1 MAYDIILHVSGEV
14 PIFGE
19 VEELPGP
26 TDTLIVVSNPRSREG
41 KDLHYLQAEVTQVIW
56 PISKLNFIEIMPS
69 EDDEQIIG
77 FVRE

>member
-1 MAYDIILHVSGEV
+1 MAYGVILHVSGEV

-19 VEELPGP
+19 MEELP
-26 TDTLIVVSNPRSREG
+26 DASATLITVSNPRSREG
-41 KDLHYLQAEVTQVIW
+41 KDLHYIQAEVVQVIW
-56 PISKLNFIEIMPS
+56 PISKLNFIEVMPS

>member
-1 MAYDIILHVSGEV
+1 MSYGIILHVSGEV

-26 TDTLIVVSNPRSREG
+26 ADTMIFVSNPRSREG
-41 KDLHYLQAEVTQVIW
+41 KDLHYIQSEVTQVIW
-56 PISKLNFIEIMPS
+56 PLAKLNFIEIMPS

>member
-1 MAYDIILHVSGEV
+1 MAYNILIHVSGDV

-26 TDTLIVVSNPRSREG
+26 SDTIITVNNPRSREG
-41 KDLHYLQAEVTQVIW
+41 KDLHYIQNEVVQVIW
-56 PISKLNFIEIMPS
+56 PMDKINFIEIMPS
-69 EDDEQIIG
+69 EDEEQIIG

>member
-1 MAYDIILHVSGEV
+1 MAYGVILHVAGDV

-19 VEELPGP
+19 IEELPDASS
-26 TDTLIVVSNPRSREG
+26 TIITVSNPRSRKG
-41 KDLHYLQAEVTQVIW
+41 KDLHYLEAEVVQVIW
-56 PISKLNFIEIMPS
+56 PIAKLNFIEILPS

>member
-1 MAYDIILHVSGEV
+1 MTYNVILHVSGEV

-26 TDTLIVVSNPRSREG
+26 QDQTIIVHNPRSREG
-41 KDLHYLQAEVTQVIW
+41 KDLHYIQAEVIRVIW
-56 PISKLNFIEIMPS
+56 PISKINFIEILEGE
-69 EDDEQIIG
+69 EDDQIIG

>member
-1 MAYDIILHVSGEV
+1 MAYSVILHISGDV

-26 TDTLIVVSNPRSREG
+26 SDTLVTVSNPRSREG
-41 KDLHYLQAEVTQVIW
+41 KDLHYIQAEVVQVIW
-56 PISKLNFIEIMPS
+56 PIDKVNFIEIMPS